1 MKRKLVSLTV
11 IGVLVALPLLAACA
25 APVEPGVVD
34 VAKLQKEIASLKKEV
49 ASGEKEIAS
58 LKGKITTAEAKAST
72 SEKEAAAS
80 KKEIAAAEKEIA
92 ALEKEKTAAEK
103 EIAALEGKVSTA
115 EKEIAK
121 LEAAAPEP
129 VEVIEWKFNAWAARG
144 LFPCDEI
151 DRHFIDTIEA
161 MSGGRLTIKF
171 YGVGELME
179 ADEVFTATRKG
190 VVDLGTSC
198 GYHVGELPVNEVE
211 YALPLTMTRF
221 YEHHILWHDLGL
233 YEFMRDEVYLQHNLW
248 LLPPQIVVPIPITM
262 SKEEI
267 TTLADIEGMKIR
279 AYGSQATMLE
289 KFGATLVWV
298 PFAELYTGLATGVI
312 DAAGCPS
319 ISEYTDLKL
328 YEMAKWLVLPYMM
341 PNVCISVFANSDSWN
356 PLPDDLKA
364 TITIAAMESSMF
376 SNRVYMS
383 RDAEGMIIMKEA
395 GVTFV
400 TLPPEDVAEFRIVA
414 EEVWDELAAKGPDF
428 AEVIRLHREA
438 LEYFGY

>member
-1 MKRKLVSLTV
+1 MKRKLVILTV
-11 IGVLVALPLLAACA
+11 TGVLVALPLLAACA
-25 APVEPGVVD
+25 APVEPG
-34 VAKLQKEIASLKKEV
+34 AAEIAALQKEVAALEKKVTAGEKEV
-49 ASGEKEIAS
+49 AAGEKEIA
-58 LKGKITTAEAKAST
+58 A
-72 SEKEAAAS
+72 SEKEVAAG
-80 KKEIAAAEKEIA
+80 EKEIA
-92 ALEKEKTAAEK
+92 AL
-103 EIAALEGKVSTA
+103 

-179 ADEVFTATRKG
+179 ADEVFTATKRG

-211 YALPLTMTRF
+211 YALPLTMTHF

-267 TTLADIEGMKIR
+267 TTLADIKGMKIR

-312 DAAGCPS
+312 DAAACPS

-383 RDAEGMIIMKEA
+383 RDAEGARIMKEA

-400 TLPPEDVAEFRIVA
+400 TLPPEDVVEFRRVA

-428 AEVIRLHREA
+428 AEVIRLHKEA